1 MKGGA
6 DQLCSI
12 SPVLLLSV
20 PEAVCSIV
28 KGGADQL
35 CSQTS
40 VLLIAVPEAV
50 CSMVKGGADQLCSQ
64 TSVLLIAVPEA
75 VLSHTKAR
83 SRSDVQSIL
92 CVASRCPRGSLVP
105 YKSEENQF
113 HPVLALLRPGA
124 PMNQSS
130 NTGKA
135 ALSLFQGYSWR

>member
-6 DQLCSI
+6 DQLCSLSSVLLLAVPEAVHPI
-12 SPVLLLSV
+12 MKGGADQLYSILSVLLLSV
-20 PEAVCSIV
+20 PEAVCSI
-28 KGGADQL
+28 
-35 CSQTS
+35 
-40 VLLIAVPEAV
+40 
-50 CSMVKGGADQLCSQ
+50 VKGGADQLCSQ

-113 HPVLALLRPGA
+113 HPVLA
-124 PMNQSS
+124 S
-130 NTGKA
+130 
-135 ALSLFQGYSWR
+135 QGRGPRCLEKV